1 MVIQGTS
8 IYIVI
13 KLIYYGIYM
22 LHTSLQCHHISKY
35 HGIAVLIQHIYIVFT
50 HLPLFLDM
58 FPKPQTRLEQKNDR
72 FTSKPTGLLVLV
84 SGKTLQAK
92 SLPVVFL
99 GLKATIHTTADNTFI
114 SAYRN
119 WWECQHMV
127 GHMTLT
133 ATFSPKSTT
142 DKSITF
148 VEILHF
154 LSIVKQMWLV
164 YVT

>member
-1 MVIQGTS
+1 MVIHGTS

-50 HLPLFLDM
+50 HLPFSWTCFQNL
-58 FPKPQTRLEQKNDR
+58 KTHLEEKNYR

-99 GLKATIHTTADNTFI
+99 GLKAKYTQLQIYFHFSIQKTDGSVSI
-114 SAYRN
+114 
-119 WWECQHMV
+119 W
-127 GHMTLT
+127 L
-133 ATFSPKSTT
+133 ATWLWQ
-142 DKSITF
+142 
-148 VEILHF
+148 LHSVLNLLQINLLHSLKYYIF
-154 LSIVKQMWLV
+154 KHC
-164 YVT
+164 

>member
-8 IYIVI
+8 KYIVI

-35 HGIAVLIQHIYIVFT
+35 HGIAVLIQHIYIAFT

-58 FPKPQTRLEQKNDR
+58 FPKPQTRLEEKNDR

-92 SLPVVFL
+92 PLFL
-99 GLKATIHTTADNTFI
+99 NALVKF
-114 SAYRN
+114 
-119 WWECQHMV
+119 
-127 GHMTLT
+127 
-133 ATFSPKSTT
+133 
-142 DKSITF
+142 
-148 VEILHF
+148 EILGNFACIHKKRHQSLQFYPYLYSECF
-154 LSIVKQMWLV
+154 LQS
-164 YVT
+164 

>member
-1 MVIQGTS
+1 MVIHGTS

-58 FPKPQTRLEQKNDR
+58 FPKPQTHLEEKNYR

-99 GLKATIHTTADNTFI
+99 GLKAKYTQLQIILSFQHTETDGSVSI
-114 SAYRN
+114 
-119 WWECQHMV
+119 W
-127 GHMTLT
+127 L
-133 ATFSPKSTT
+133 AT
-142 DKSITF
+142 
-148 VEILHF
+148 
-154 LSIVKQMWLV
+154 
-164 YVT
+164 